1 MTTKRN
7 NTNIELRNEEV
18 QELMGKIPPAIL
30 RFGIFIIFF
39 FFITIILVS
48 FLSTILIL
56 KKFRLM

>member
-39 FFITIILVS
+39 FS
-48 FLSTILIL
+48 SP
-56 KKFRLM
+56 